1 MGKDAKLN
9 RTRKTCENEPREVDE
24 SLASVGFRKDGHAQS
39 PVPMPDTIPE
49 TEGADEG
56 HTSDW
61 TNGDFIEVADLR
73 RSFGYLAATEK
84 ATLTLTNVMLSKSE
98 ANVKDIEIELLRT
111 EEQCSA
117 KTQQGRGL
125 VIAMPPG
132 VERPPFLRVR
142 CTDAQH
148 FTVHEGDLRLPK
160 ADSGKVGAMQ
170 LMAGETPAT
179 IAFDYEI
186 AEHERKE
193 DEVRLAQM
201 QYLSPFIKPY
211 PSDAFAPL
219 RALHRWTGSS
229 CGAACQ
235 RTGSPTDAS
244 TRTSA
249 TSGSTSSGRFSIRP
263 PTSR

>member
-1 MGKDAKLN
+1 
-9 RTRKTCENEPREVDE
+9 
-24 SLASVGFRKDGHAQS
+24 
-39 PVPMPDTIPE
+39 MPDTIPE

-211 PSDAFAPL
+211 PSDASAPL

>member
-1 MGKDAKLN
+1 
-9 RTRKTCENEPREVDE
+9 
-24 SLASVGFRKDGHAQS
+24 
-39 PVPMPDTIPE
+39 MPDTIPE

-132 VERPPFLRVR
+132 VERPPLASVAPMRNTLP
-142 CTDAQH
+142 CT
-148 FTVHEGDLRLPK
+148 R
-160 ADSGKVGAMQ
+160 
-170 LMAGETPAT
+170 AT
-179 IAFDYEI
+179 
-186 AEHERKE
+186 
-193 DEVRLAQM
+193 
-201 QYLSPFIKPY
+201 
-211 PSDAFAPL
+211 
-219 RALHRWTGSS
+219 
-229 CGAACQ
+229 CACQ
-235 RTGSPTDAS
+235 RPTP
-244 TRTSA
+244 
-249 TSGSTSSGRFSIRP
+249 GRWERCS
-263 PTSR
+263 